1 MNKKEMGITIKGLM
15 QYAEICLD
23 NETYQELNNVLD
35 IAFAIACVWE
45 LKEID
50 KVEEDSK
57 FYRYMA
63 RKQISEDMETIEKEI
78 AKLSKLQEAYAI
90 LQD

>member
-15 QYAEICLD
+15 QHAEICLD
-23 NETYQELNNVLD
+23 NENYQELNNVLD
-35 IAFAIACVWE
+35 IAFSIACAWD

-50 KVEEDSK
+50 KVEEDCK
-57 FYRYMA
+57 FYRSMA

-78 AKLSKLQEAYAI
+78 AKLSKLQEAYTI